1 MMNEI
6 TVTAVDGM
14 FAVVADEFAEANQQR
29 NAQKKWT
36 AVKHELRRRV
46 RRLLMELLQAT
57 RDGKTEEDGIIAIRV
72 VVVFFA
78 G

>member
-1 MMNEI
+1 MTNEI

-29 NAQKKWT
+29 NAKKKWT

-46 RRLLMELLQAT
+46 CRLLMELLQAT